1 MRFLVDVC
9 LSREVAEA
17 IAPNAEACTH
27 WLDVGPDSASDATIM
42 RWCSEHGH
50 VLITADQD
58 FGTLLKY
65 SGDKGP
71 SVILLRTADH
81 APAKVVRLVLDAI
94 RRFAPELEEGCL
106 IALDERSARLR
117 RLPIE

>member
-1 MRFLVDVC
+1 MKFLVDVC
-9 LSREVAEA
+9 LSREVAA
-17 IAPNAEACTH
+17 SVDRHTEACTH
-27 WLDVGPDSASDATIM
+27 WLDEGPDDASDATIM
-42 RWCSEHGH
+42 QWCAVHHH

-58 FGTLLKY
+58 FGTLLRY

-71 SVILLRTADH
+71 SVILLRTSDH
-81 APAKVVRLVLDAI
+81 SPVKVIPLVLDAI
-94 RRFAPELEEGCL
+94 QRFTVELESGCL